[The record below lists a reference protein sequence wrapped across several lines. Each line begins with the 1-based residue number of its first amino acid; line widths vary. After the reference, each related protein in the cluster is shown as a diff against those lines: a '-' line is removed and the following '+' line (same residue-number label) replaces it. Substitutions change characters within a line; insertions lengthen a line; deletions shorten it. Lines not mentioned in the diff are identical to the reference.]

1 MARLSNKVAV
11 ITGGAGGIGQAAG
24 KLFAEEGAHVVLVDL
39 NESALKDAVQA
50 IGDENVSYVAADT
63 TDPSQ
68 VQKFVNATVERHGG
82 IDVFIANA
90 GIEGEVN
97 SIIDTPID
105 MFDKVIEVNV
115 KGVWLGLKY
124 VMPVMKERGGGS
136 IVIPSSTAGVRGSAG
151 MAPYSTSKHAVIGLM
166 RTAAME
172 GSSMGIRVNTVNP
185 APIQTR
191 MMRSIEEQRVAEGK
205 QGFNTVEEA
214 QKAVA
219 AGNPLRRYGEPEEVG
234 KLMMFLAS
242 DESSFC
248 NGGVYMVDGGTSAGQ
263 NSFGR

>member
-68 VQKFVNATVERHGG
+68 VQRFVNATVERHGG

-115 KGVWLGLKY
+115 KGVWLL
-124 VMPVMKERGGGS
+124 S
-136 IVIPSSTAGVRGSAG
+136 LIHI
-151 MAPYSTSKHAVIGLM
+151 
-166 RTAAME
+166 
-172 GSSMGIRVNTVNP
+172 
-185 APIQTR
+185 
-191 MMRSIEEQRVAEGK
+191 
-205 QGFNTVEEA
+205 
-214 QKAVA
+214 
-219 AGNPLRRYGEPEEVG
+219 
-234 KLMMFLAS
+234 
-242 DESSFC
+242 
-248 NGGVYMVDGGTSAGQ
+248 
-263 NSFGR
+263 

>member
-68 VQKFVNATVERHGG
+68 VQRFVNATVERHGG

-136 IVIPSSTAGVRGSAG
+136 LSLIHI
-151 MAPYSTSKHAVIGLM
+151 
-166 RTAAME
+166 
-172 GSSMGIRVNTVNP
+172 
-185 APIQTR
+185 
-191 MMRSIEEQRVAEGK
+191 
-205 QGFNTVEEA
+205 
-214 QKAVA
+214 
-219 AGNPLRRYGEPEEVG
+219 
-234 KLMMFLAS
+234 
-242 DESSFC
+242 
-248 NGGVYMVDGGTSAGQ
+248 
-263 NSFGR
+263 